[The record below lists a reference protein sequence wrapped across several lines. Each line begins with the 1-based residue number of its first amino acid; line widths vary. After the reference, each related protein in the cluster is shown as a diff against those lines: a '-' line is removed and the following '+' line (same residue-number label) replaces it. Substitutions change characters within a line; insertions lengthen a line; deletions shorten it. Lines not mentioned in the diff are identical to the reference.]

1 MWKCTRALLELRPS
15 SPDWFRA
22 TVWPL
27 VTSLWSPATPIHGG
41 GAELHFC
48 LSTGI
53 FMCVTFSAPYI
64 HDTIYTRIRSHS
76 FATWIFKSSSSSTK
90 ICSCLPNTSNA
101 LRHEFIKVLEMFHG
115 DFAPRPFDKADQFLQ
130 IFLWAVRFFLC
141 CRYPVPARP
150 EGAPLSR
157 VQAAGKNT
165 SSCHV
170 SGAILRRRFITRP
183 RGDAPGEEQSY
194 LCNRHSETLL

>member
-1 MWKCTRALLELRPS
+1 
-15 SPDWFRA
+15 
-22 TVWPL
+22 
-27 VTSLWSPATPIHGG
+27 
-41 GAELHFC
+41 
-48 LSTGI
+48 
-53 FMCVTFSAPYI
+53 MCVTFSAPYI
-64 HDTIYTRIRSHS
+64 HDTIYTRIGSHS
-76 FATWIFKSSSSSTK
+76 FASWIFKSSPSSAK

-101 LRHEFIKVLEMFHG
+101 LRHKFIKVLEMFHG

-194 LCNRHSETLL
+194 LCNRHSETLLLANNPITTSSTFVRMPSYDNTISTWQEKLQFAALNDTSCSKIRQFGV